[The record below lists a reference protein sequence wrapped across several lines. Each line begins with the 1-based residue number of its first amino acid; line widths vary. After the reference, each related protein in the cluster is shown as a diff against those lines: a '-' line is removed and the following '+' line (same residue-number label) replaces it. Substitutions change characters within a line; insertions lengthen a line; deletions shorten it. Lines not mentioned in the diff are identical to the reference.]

1 MDDTPNFAAW
11 SNKNLANFASEAYVR
26 MQEQAYELEQ
36 ARLNNKAALDTI
48 RKLFVERD
56 AHEKTK

>member
-11 SNKNLANFASEAYVR
+11 SNKNLADFASEAYVR

-48 RKLFVERD
+48 RKLFIERD